1 MRNLARVSL
10 TGLFLSANLTMAF
23 AQAATPEQME
33 MAYNAA
39 RNQLGV
45 LQYCRGKGLY

>member
-1 MRNLARVSL
+1 MRNLVRVSL
-10 TGLFLSANLTMAF
+10 TGLFLGANLATAF
-23 AQAATPEQME
+23 AQATPEQME

-45 LQYCRGKGLY
+45 LQY

>member
-1 MRNLARVSL
+1 MRNLVRVSL
-10 TGLFLSANLTMAF
+10 TGLFLGANFTMAF
-23 AQAATPEQME
+23 AQATPEQME

-45 LQYCRGKGLY
+45 LQY